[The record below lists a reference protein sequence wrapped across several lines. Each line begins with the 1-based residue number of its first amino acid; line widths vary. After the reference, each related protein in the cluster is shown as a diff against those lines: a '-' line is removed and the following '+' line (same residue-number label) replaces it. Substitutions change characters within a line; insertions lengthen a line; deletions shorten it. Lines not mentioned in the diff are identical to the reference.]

1 VSQTGKFHIFLYP
14 WKSYVQQ
21 DSTFCAQGRYI
32 VFSPN
37 NWMTFELEQREMSD
51 GKVRQIV
58 RLDNTEVVSHDY
70 AFQDILKDDNIGVHL
85 IGSHYV
91 ASGSSA
97 SVRNVFKQLCSDP
110 CWKKE
115 NCTTFV
121 DNCGSFPSS
130 GPKIATID
138 VPFNFE
144 ISVEIRTENYEESDF
159 NQDLDILHFATADWN
174 AANQGVRLF
183 AIWLDEGK
191 DSFWIRKPGNFF

>member
-1 VSQTGKFHIFLYP
+1 
-14 WKSYVQQ
+14 
-21 DSTFCAQGRYI
+21 
-32 VFSPN
+32 
-37 NWMTFELEQREMSD
+37 MTFELEQREMSD

-58 RLDNTEVVSHDY
+58 RRDNTEVVSHEY
-70 AFQDILKDDNIGVHL
+70 ALEDILKGDNIGVHL

-110 CWKKE
+110 CWKKD

-130 GPKIATID
+130 GPIIASID

-144 ISVEIRTENYEESDF
+144 ISVEIRTEAYQSSNFDR
-159 NQDLDILHFATADWN
+159 DLDILHFATANWN
-174 AANQGVRLF
+174 AADQGVRLF
-183 AIWLDEGK
+183 GIWLDYGD
-191 DSFWIRKPGNFF
+191 DSIWIRKMGNFCL